1 MSTIHRVPQ
10 LTLADLNRT
19 LELIQ
24 KQTTNKILNTP
35 NISSSS
41 PSGGVGVSSA
51 SVGPVGP
58 QGATGPAGADGSV
71 ASMLVGANHQVEV
84 LVGPTGDV
92 LTDEWGLALMGV
104 NVTSTVITG
113 AGSVSI
119 EVLNAS

>member
-1 MSTIHRVPQ
+1 MNTIHLPQNTTLPELRRV
-10 LTLADLNRT
+10 

-24 KQTTNKILNTP
+24 KQTTNQILNPTS
-35 NISSSS
+35 ISSST
-41 PSGGVGVSSA
+41 PSGGMGVSSA
-51 SVGPVGP
+51 SVGPQGP
-58 QGATGPAGADGSV
+58 QGPAGPAGADGST

>member
-1 MSTIHRVPQ
+1 MNTIHLPQNTTLPELRRV
-10 LTLADLNRT
+10 

-41 PSGGVGVSSA
+41 PSGGSGVSSA

-84 LVGPTGDV
+84 LVGPTGDI

>member
-35 NISSSS
+35 NISGSS
-41 PSGGVGVSSA
+41 PSGGAGGSSA

>member
-1 MSTIHRVPQ
+1 MNTIHLPQNTTLPELRRV
-10 LTLADLNRT
+10 

-24 KQTTNKILNTP
+24 KQTTNQILNPTG
-35 NISSSS
+35 ISSST
-41 PSGGVGVSSA
+41 PSGGAGVSSA
-51 SVGPVGP
+51 SVGPQGP
-58 QGATGPAGADGSV
+58 KGDTGPAGADGST

-119 EVLNAS
+119 EVLNAT